1 MSFDR
6 VVPILV
12 LLPLLLFANPKV
24 IGGERLNQ
32 LQETCEDAVFISDSD
47 KFLHKQSDYDVF
59 SVDFPGKWAGKAG
72 THAPMI
78 KIVGSN
84 LEISVNHAAKNID
97 HMVTHLILLNENR
110 KIVALEIL
118 QDGMAPKY
126 TIRLSMVAG
135 SKFVTPYAYCNLHG
149 MWKGEALELPST
161 SREEL

>member
-32 LQETCEDAVFISDSD
+32 LQE
-47 KFLHKQSDYDVF
+47 SDYDVF

>member
-32 LQETCEDAVFISDSD
+32 LQE
-47 KFLHKQSDYDVF
+47 SDYDVF

-110 KIVALEIL
+110 KIVALEL
-118 QDGMAPKY
+118 
-126 TIRLSMVAG
+126 RSLSLEFA
-135 SKFVTPYAYCNLHG
+135 SFVHSFTRTHRKSLLFLDST
-149 MWKGEALELPST
+149 EIQLPS
-161 SREEL
+161 